1 MELGMELI
9 TRTNFVFSNVID
21 EKWILIQS
29 VGLQLEPMN

>member
-9 TRTNFVFSNVID
+9 TRTNFVFSNLID